1 MLEYFLTSK
10 DGKLHSNVSLFD
22 HVMGMPYKNVVN
34 FNIFSIIL
42 KNNNEIIILHVHNS
56 NIMFHLV
63 DDMSIKLWD
72 WEKKWTCS
80 QVFEGHLHYVM
91 MIVVNPKD
99 NNTFASCSLDKTIKV
114 GRLNKICIKMQDST
128 SVH

>member
-1 MLEYFLTSK
+1 
-10 DGKLHSNVSLFD
+10 
-22 HVMGMPYKNVVN
+22 
-34 FNIFSIIL
+34 
-42 KNNNEIIILHVHNS
+42 
-56 NIMFHLV
+56 
-63 DDMSIKLWD
+63 MSIKLWD

-114 GRLNKICIKMQDST
+114 LSCVYLMEH
-128 SVH
+128 SVDDRDTP

>member
-1 MLEYFLTSK
+1 
-10 DGKLHSNVSLFD
+10 
-22 HVMGMPYKNVVN
+22 
-34 FNIFSIIL
+34 
-42 KNNNEIIILHVHNS
+42 
-56 NIMFHLV
+56 MFYYV

-72 WEKKWTCS
+72 WEKKWACS

-114 GRLNKICIKMQDST
+114 CINRLSCMYVLILE
-128 SVH
+128 